1 MAEPDLMLE
10 QFVPDE
16 EAMIRLGQSIATFL
30 ASTDGNVIYLQGEL
44 GAGKTTLVRSML
56 QSLGVTG
63 RVKSPTY
70 TLVEP
75 YDLANRTAY
84 HFDLYRLTDPQEL
97 EFLGIRD
104 YLSGGAILLV
114 EWPER
119 GKGVLPPADV
129 VIHIAYSGTGRKVTL
144 EPGEGGNHQWLIGLA
159 EKC

>member
-1 MAEPDLMLE
+1 MLE